1 VLRRALVL
9 VLSIVAFLA
18 ISAGLARIFSAGNDE
33 RDLTVGLIKAQAR
46 GDTPGVLARLP
57 GCRASQACR
66 TRMTAQV
73 ASLRTLGKVK
83 VLRVDM
89 PSTFTLG
96 SRTAQARIVWE
107 AGRRLS
113 TVQCVRL
120 RRAGDPVSGFEVR
133 ALALSAP
140 IGRESSCAG

>member
-1 VLRRALVL
+1 MLRRLLVL
-9 VLSIVAFLA
+9 VLSVVAFLA

-57 GCRASQACR
+57 GCRASRACR
-66 TRMTAQV
+66 VRITAQV
-73 ASLRTLGKVK
+73 GRLRTAGRLR

-89 PSTFTLG
+89 PSSFTLG
-96 SRTAQARIVWE
+96 SRTATARIVWE
-107 AGRRLS
+107 AGGRLS

-120 RRAGDPVSGFEVR
+120 RRTGDPLSGFEVR
-133 ALALSAP
+133 ALVLSAP
-140 IGRESSCAG
+140 IGRESSCP